1 MAIIFRII
9 GLWWRKRQRAIDV
22 RFLWPEIMARSASM
36 KIARQAFVEHVA
48 YDLAWTEDFTYSE
61 IVAYVDR
68 L

>member
-1 MAIIFRII
+1 
-9 GLWWRKRQRAIDV
+9 V
-22 RFLWPEIMARSASM
+22 RFLWPKIVAQSASM

-48 YDLAWTEDFTYSE
+48 YDLAWTQDFTYSE